1 MNLNL
6 FLTMKHWQLFL
17 LLMGIPMALQMAA
30 IPIVLDNSGGLEIV
44 LQAMPYVIILVA
56 GFFFAW
62 VHTLGAALHAK
73 LPESAPMSLLTFRL
87 MLAIPAT
94 LVLTIAVLAWLVFT
108 DHTEVFRGMD
118 DAFVSA
124 FLILYFM
131 SLFATL
137 YVLYFISK
145 SLVSVEE
152 QAPVTF
158 KRYAGAFFALWFFP
172 LGIWFFQ
179 PRVNAIFDES
189 SNPDD
194 GLSRYD
200 NIIDTF

>member
-1 MNLNL
+1 
-6 FLTMKHWQLFL
+6 MKHWQLFL
-17 LLMGIPMALQMAA
+17 LLMGIPMAFQIGA
-30 IPIVLDNSGGLEIV
+30 ISILADNLDGLEMIM
-44 LQAMPYVIILVA
+44 QALPYVIILVA

-62 VHTLGAALHAK
+62 FHTLGAALYAK
-73 LPESAPMSLLTFRL
+73 LPESVPMSLLTFRL

-94 LVLTIAVLAWLVFT
+94 FVLSIAVIAWLVFT

-118 DAFVSA
+118 ETFVSA
-124 FLILYFM
+124 FLMLYFV

-137 YVLYFISK
+137 YLLYFISK
-145 SLVSVEE
+145 CLVSVEE

-158 KRYAGAFFALWFFP
+158 KRYVGTFFALWFFP

-179 PRVNAIFDES
+179 PRVNAIFDG
-189 SNPDD
+189 SNDNE
-194 GLSRYD
+194 GMSRYD